1 MIMFCVLD
9 ILAKKSL
16 FLIIEMYVYRFFS
29 VLYYTR
35 V

>member
-1 MIMFCVLD
+1 MIMFYVLD

-16 FLIIEMYVYRFFS
+16 FLIIEMYIYRFFS
-29 VLYYTR
+29 VLDYTK